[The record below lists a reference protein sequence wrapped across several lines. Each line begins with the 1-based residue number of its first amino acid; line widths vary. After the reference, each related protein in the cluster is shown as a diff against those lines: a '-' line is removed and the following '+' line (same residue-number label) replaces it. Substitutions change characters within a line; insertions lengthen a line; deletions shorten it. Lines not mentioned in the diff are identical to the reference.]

1 MSGIDIKTCHGLGF
15 SLLRGS
21 QMNTKKMA
29 EIYNFLL
36 KEEASWLKSQEGFG
50 ELLWD
55 MKKFTDL
62 CRLNLVETAEDFTNC
77 QDKYGYRF
85 TNDELRVVKRA
96 IELADGDIKNIDF
109 VDQIRQPIVRNLNP
123 IFKYDYIYLDECQ
136 DVSKAQRELVFKFLK
151 PMGRLFAVGDRCQPA
166 GTMVT
171 VKDFSQS
178 NYKKGLRGSIPSVYK
193 KVPIES
199 LSVGDSVVAYSVN
212 DSSFYNSQKVD
223 GITKRPYKGDL
234 IVCSTPSGATS
245 KYTPN
250 HICIASF
257 SALRDKF
264 CVYMM
269 RRGDNFRIGTCCVDY
284 PKTKVSGLIKR
295 MRDEVADCC
304 WILGLYDSRAES
316 YEMEQA
322 ISGKFG
328 LPQTLFSGSK
338 IQLNVDRVWKFIGD
352 NTGRAL
358 DCLDFFGKDIQ
369 YPLFLND
376 GSKKCLSMKRPMEVR
391 ACNLFNGCLVLPH
404 FEGKR
409 HELKQDWCP
418 ATISKEFYDGFVY
431 SLSVSKYQTYV
442 ADSIVTHNCQAIYG
456 FAGSDSESFDTF
468 SAQCKVMSL
477 NTCFRCPKEVIKY
490 VNKIDPDIKAWEN
503 AKEGLVRG
511 GTTLDNIK
519 AGDAVLCR
527 NNAPLIEGCYDMIA
541 KGKKATI
548 MGRDI
553 GESLINF
560 IVSFKS
566 NSLSD
571 LQRRM
576 NEKRQQLIDRLE
588 DKFPSEDAYSNP
600 LYTKFSEQMDCITVL
615 IFKVGTIASVDN
627 LTTYIRRIFS
637 DDKNPEILFSTVHRA
652 KGLEWPNVYIIE
664 PSLLTK
670 RRPKDKDW
678 QHEQATN
685 LEYVAYTR
693 AKETLNFVVKPK
705 KH

>member
-1 MSGIDIKTCHGLGF
+1 MNPTIEQQQFFDEVAFGSGNVLLSAKAGSGKTSTLVEAVKLIPKNKSTLACAFNVSIKDELTQRMSGIDIKTCHGLGF

-36 KEEASWLKSQEGFG
+36 KEEASWLKSQEGFA
-50 ELLWD
+50 EMLWD

-77 QDKYGYRF
+77 QNKYGYRF
-85 TNDELRVVKRA
+85 TNDELQVIRRA

-123 IFKYDYIYLDECQ
+123 IFKYVNLFIDESQ
-136 DVSKAQRELVFKFLK
+136 DLSKAQRVLISKFLA
-151 PMGRLFAVGDRCQPA
+151 PGGRMYFVGDR
-166 GTMVT
+166 
-171 VKDFSQS
+171 SQS
-178 NYKKGLRGSIPSVYK
+178 
-193 KVPIES
+193 
-199 LSVGDSVVAYSVN
+199 
-212 DSSFYNSQKVD
+212 
-223 GITKRPYKGDL
+223 
-234 IVCSTPSGATS
+234 
-245 KYTPN
+245 
-250 HICIASF
+250 
-257 SALRDKF
+257 
-264 CVYMM
+264 
-269 RRGDNFRIGTCCVDY
+269 
-284 PKTKVSGLIKR
+284 
-295 MRDEVADCC
+295 
-304 WILGLYDSRAES
+304 
-316 YEMEQA
+316 
-322 ISGKFG
+322 
-328 LPQTLFSGSK
+328 
-338 IQLNVDRVWKFIGD
+338 
-352 NTGRAL
+352 
-358 DCLDFFGKDIQ
+358 
-369 YPLFLND
+369 
-376 GSKKCLSMKRPMEVR
+376 
-391 ACNLFNGCLVLPH
+391 
-404 FEGKR
+404 
-409 HELKQDWCP
+409 
-418 ATISKEFYDGFVY
+418 
-431 SLSVSKYQTYV
+431 
-442 ADSIVTHNCQAIYG
+442 IYG
-456 FAGSDSESFDTF
+456 FSGADSESFDTLA
-468 SAQCKVMSL
+468 SMCKVMSL
-477 NTCFRCPKEVIKY
+477 NTCFRCSKEVIKH
-490 VNKIDPDIKAWEN
+490 VNKIDPDIKAWEH

-600 LYTKFSEQMDCITVL
+600 LYTKFSEQMECVTVL

-637 DDKNPEILFSTVHRA
+637 DDKKPEILFSTVHRA